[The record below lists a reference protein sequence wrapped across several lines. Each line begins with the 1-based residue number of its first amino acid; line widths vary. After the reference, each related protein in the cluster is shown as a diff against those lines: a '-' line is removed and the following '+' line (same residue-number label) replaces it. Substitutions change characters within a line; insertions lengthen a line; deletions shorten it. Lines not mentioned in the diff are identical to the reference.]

1 MSPSVYLGVDGILK
15 GEVIRLGAMHEK
27 YLQAQRNLS
36 IEDKE
41 SIITSYEKYHST
53 VAQFLPEK
61 CNSVLDIGCGLGI
74 TDLCIFEHYGRDDNI
89 MFNLLD
95 KTEFTE
101 KLYFGFEEVAAFYN
115 DLEIAKK
122 LLRDYGI
129 SEENITIFDAERD
142 KLSELRNIDLVIS
155 SIAWGFHFPI
165 SVYVHEVV
173 NLMHENSVLILDVRK
188 GTGGVE
194 ELELFF
200 DCNKILEGSK
210 SIRIACTKRK

>member
-1 MSPSVYLGVDGILK
+1 MIVLGP
-15 GEVIRLGAMHEK
+15 MHEK

-36 IEDKE
+36 IGDKG
-41 SIITSYEKYHST
+41 SVITSYEKYYST

-74 TDLCIFEHYGRDDNI
+74 TDLCIFEHYGRDGRI
-89 MFNLLD
+89 MFNLFD
-95 KTEFTE
+95 KTEYPE
-101 KLYFGFEEVAAFYN
+101 RLYFGFEDVAAFYN
-115 DLEIAKK
+115 DLELAKK
-122 LLRDYGI
+122 LLLDYGI
-129 SEENITIFDAERD
+129 SEENIATIDAEKD
-142 KLSELRNIDLVIS
+142 ELGKLENIDLVIS

-165 SVYVHEVV
+165 SIYIHEVV
-173 NLMHENSVLILDVRK
+173 NLMHENSVLILDLRK

-210 SIRIACTKRK
+210 SIRMACTKSR